1 MDQLSSLD
9 RDQMLICGLY
19 DLYTSQEE
27 NKYLQY
33 TAACV
38 LFYYLTKKGHFSYSL
53 DAPLVYDYLGQ
64 RAYIWED
71 KKFMADI
78 NIVRDAECLI
88 RARAR
93 SATSR
98 DVNAHQC
105 SAKGK
110 AFIANLEKENPA
122 FAEAME
128 AIRSELQVDKGLLQV
143 VLRAEGPV
151 LVSNVHKLK
160 NSKEIVVD
168 GFLMDPR
175 YVSSTLSDQTNRLRQ
190 IPYVS
195 YFLNGN
201 D

>member
-1 MDQLSSLD
+1 MGQQSSLD
-9 RDQMLICGLY
+9 RDQKLICGLY

-27 NKYLQY
+27 NSYLQY

-38 LFYYLTKKGHFSYSL
+38 LFYYLTKKGHFSYSP

-78 NIVRDAECLI
+78 NIVRDAEYLI

-105 SAKGK
+105 STKGK
-110 AFIANLEKENPA
+110 TFIANLKKEDPA
-122 FAEAME
+122 WAEAME
-128 AIRSELQVDKGLLQV
+128 AICSELQTDKGLLQV

-151 LVSNVHKLK
+151 LVSNLHKLK
-160 NSKEIVVD
+160 PSREIAVD

-175 YVSSTLSDQTNRLRQ
+175 YISNTISEQTNRLRQ

-195 YFLNGN
+195 YFLNGH